1 MADHYVDNTKLVAEL
16 EAYKERL
23 KNNPDERLPEYV
35 GKCVLDICKRFS
47 MRPNFIG
54 YSYRDEMVSDA
65 IENVLQYITN
75 FDSKKSTN
83 AFSYIT
89 QIAYY
94 AFIRR
99 IGREKKQSYIK
110 HRMIRDMPMESFNV
124 NEFDD
129 AELSQNFVSYVQS
142 HSSFDFESFEKK
154 MEKKKPII
162 LSSPLEE
169 FMKGDDE

>member
-1 MADHYVDNTKLVAEL
+1 MAEHYVDNAKLVAEL
-16 EAYKERL
+16 EAYKARL
-23 KNNPDERLPEYV
+23 ALNPEERLPEYV

-99 IGREKKQSYIK
+99 ISREKKQSYIK
-110 HRMIRDMPMESFNV
+110 HCMIRDMPMDSFDSND
-124 NEFDD
+124 FDD
-129 AELSQNFVSYVQS
+129 AELSQNFVSYIQS
-142 HSSFDFESFEKK
+142 HSSFDFEAFEKK
-154 MEKKKPII
+154 IEKKKPVVK
-162 LSSPLEE
+162 SPLDE
-169 FMKGDDE
+169 FMKGEE